1 MVLYWI
7 VSWFE
12 LGGSSEDSSAYSWAN
27 EEQPENQERRKGLST
42 VCISMRMFQYFFT
55 CLYTEKVYWKKSC
68 LVVYICCVNVY
79 PRNCQTFYSMYVWI
93 GIEAHG
99 PSAGVSI

>member
-1 MVLYWI
+1 MFFSSTYTVHVNGSVLNCI
-7 VSWFE
+7 VVE

-79 PRNCQTFYSMYVWI
+79 PRNWQTFYSMYVW
-93 GIEAHG
+93 
-99 PSAGVSI
+99 